1 MRNCILANTGACKRA
16 IGLAQGLCAVDRDLI
31 PAVQSVQPCGTTD
44 ATVGLENTAA
54 GHADAAGD
62 ESVNHGVPRIGP
74 LCNERT
80 FTIGHGHVDNIVTH
94 QIMGGRTESTQR
106 EVSP

>member
-16 IGLAQGLCAVDRDLI
+16 IGLAQRLCAVDRDLI
-31 PAVQSVQPCGTTD
+31 PTVQSVQSRGTTD
-44 ATVGLENTAA
+44 STAGLANTAA
-54 GHADAAGD
+54 GYADAAGS
-62 ESVNHGVPRIGP
+62 ESVSCEGPRIGP

-80 FTIGHGHVDNIVTH
+80 FTIGHGHVDNIGTH
-94 QIMGGRTESTQR
+94 QFMGSRTKPTKR

>member
-1 MRNCILANTGACKRA
+1 MRNCTLANTGACKRA

-44 ATVGLENTAA
+44 ATAGLANTAA
-54 GHADAAGD
+54 GHTNAAGG
-62 ESVNHGVPRIGP
+62 ESVSCEGPRIGP

-80 FTIGHGHVDNIVTH
+80 FTIGHGNVDNIGTH
-94 QIMGGRTESTQR
+94 PFVGGRTEPIKR

>member
-31 PAVQSVQPCGTTD
+31 PTVQSVQPSGTTD
-44 ATVGLENTAA
+44 ATAGLANTAA
-54 GHADAAGD
+54 GHTNAAGG
-62 ESVNHGVPRIGP
+62 ESVSCEGPRIGP

-80 FTIGHGHVDNIVTH
+80 FTIGHGNVDNIGTH
-94 QIMGGRTESTQR
+94 PFVGGRTEPIKR

>member
-31 PAVQSVQPCGTTD
+31 PAVQSGHSRGTTD
-44 ATVGLENTAA
+44 ATAGLANTAA
-54 GHADAAGD
+54 GHANAAGG
-62 ESVNHGVPRIGP
+62 ETVNHGVPRIGP

-80 FTIGHGHVDNIVTH
+80 FTIGHGHVDNIGTH
-94 QIMGGRTESTQR
+94 QVMGSRTEPTTR
-106 EVSP
+106 EVLP

>member
-44 ATVGLENTAA
+44 ATAGLANTAA
-54 GHADAAGD
+54 DHADAAGGD
-62 ESVNHGVPRIGP
+62 SVNHAVPRIGP

-80 FTIGHGHVDNIVTH
+80 FTIGHGHVDNIGTH
-94 QIMGGRTESTQR
+94 QFVGGRTEPIKR

>member
-16 IGLAQGLCAVDRDLI
+16 IGLAQALCAVDRDLI
-31 PAVQSVQPCGTTD
+31 PAAQSHQSPGATD
-44 ATVGLENTAA
+44 ATAGLANTAA
-54 GHADAAGD
+54 GHAHAAGG
-62 ESVNHGVPRIGP
+62 ESVSCEAPRIGP

-80 FTIGHGHVDNIVTH
+80 FTIGHDHVDNIGTH
-94 QIMGGRTESTQR
+94 QFVGSRTEPTKR

>member
-31 PAVQSVQPCGTTD
+31 PTVQSVQPRGTTD
-44 ATVGLENTAA
+44 AMAGLANTAA
-54 GHADAAGD
+54 GHADAAGG
-62 ESVNHGVPRIGP
+62 ESVNHGVLRIGP

-80 FTIGHGHVDNIVTH
+80 FTIGHGHVDNIGTH
-94 QIMGGRTESTQR
+94 QCMGSRTEPTTR
-106 EVSP
+106 EVLP

>member
-31 PAVQSVQPCGTTD
+31 PPVQSVQPSGTTD
-44 ATVGLENTAA
+44 ATAGLENTAA
-54 GHADAAGD
+54 GHANAAGG

-80 FTIGHGHVDNIVTH
+80 FTIGHGHVDNIGTH
-94 QIMGGRTESTQR
+94 QFVGGRTEPIKR